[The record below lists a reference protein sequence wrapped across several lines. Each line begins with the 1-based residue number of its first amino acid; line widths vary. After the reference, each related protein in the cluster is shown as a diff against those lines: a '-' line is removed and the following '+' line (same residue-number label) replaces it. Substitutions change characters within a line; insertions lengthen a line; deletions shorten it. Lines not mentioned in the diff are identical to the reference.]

1 MMVCAEFFK
10 QLQAALEG
18 VRPAWSGVIDIEAP
32 GGEWWHVATVGDLP
46 APVCNP
52 RQWTGG
58 ADIVIRAPTDAAWA
72 ALTGDPSGL
81 PAAAADGTVT
91 THSGDDGAAYAWELW
106 GGYVLA
112 WGGYTP
118 VDVAAVSMGV
128 EARGLSME
136 SSESVIVVAALA
148 ETETCP
154 QCGAGGVRVA
164 QIGTALACGAC
175 LTLALQAVQ

>member
-81 PAAAADGTVT
+81 PAVAASGLVATDAVDG
-91 THSGDDGAAYAWELW
+91 GAAYAWDLW

-118 VDVAAVSMGV
+118 MIA
-128 EARGLSME
+128 EARGLSVAPMGV
-136 SSESVIVVAALA
+136 SAAADVIVVDGACPVCG
-148 ETETCP
+148 TE
-154 QCGAGGVRVA
+154 GVRLA
-164 QIGTALACGAC
+164 QMGGMSACGAC